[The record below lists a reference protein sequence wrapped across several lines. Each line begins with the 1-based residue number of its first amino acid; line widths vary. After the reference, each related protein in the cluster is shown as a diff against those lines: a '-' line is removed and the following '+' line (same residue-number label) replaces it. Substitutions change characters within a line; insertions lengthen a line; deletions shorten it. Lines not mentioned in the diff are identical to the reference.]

1 MTVGTPSDY
10 YEMEDSLKK
19 KLVCSFGK
27 QEPRKVADPKITAL
41 YSHAFR

>member
-1 MTVGTPSDY
+1 MTVGTPNDY

-27 QEPRKVADPKITAL
+27 KETPKNIR
-41 YSHAFR
+41 F

>member
-1 MTVGTPSDY
+1 MTVGTPKDY

-41 YSHAFR
+41 YSPAFR